1 MLARDQNRRFLGQ
14 FVALVDEKERCK
26 QRHYKTGAEP
36 SDLGTGSSSSR
47 GDAPLR
53 AGHGCLGLLH
63 EVGKLSLIGVQG
75 ALGQPLQSLFEASDT
90 LVTQLTPLQSDLGS
104 DESEHPTNKD
114 DKEQ

>member
-1 MLARDQNRRFLGQ
+1 M
-14 FVALVDEKERCK
+14 
-26 QRHYKTGAEP
+26 
-36 SDLGTGSSSSR
+36 
-47 GDAPLR
+47 R

-104 DESEHPTNKD
+104 DESEHQLASGHMAAVSIRATATGTD
-114 DKEQ
+114 TSEAAWSAS